1 MEGLAAAFPLH
12 DSCTLPLAPPTYPL
26 FIIIIIRKGRGNPL
40 LLKKIHSFNNLLS
53 TYSVLSTI
61 LGAEDTAIKQTFIS
75 QGRTKVVSG
84 LSS

>member
-26 FIIIIIRKGRGNPL
+26 FFIIIIRKGKGNPL
-40 LLKKIHSFNNLLS
+40 LLKKNSFNNLLS

-61 LGAEDTAIKQTFIS
+61 LGAEDTAIKQTFIA

-84 LSS
+84 LPS